1 MNLQKSPTLNRRE
14 FRVTSLKQEN
24 IHIDKN
30 KFIDIFLETFFINY
44 ELWKKK
50 GFSFIKKKWTAGLHT
65 KGMIIIKYKK
75 NYVKGTLV
83 DLLLN
88 GGIKLKM
95 KGKPVLLKS
104 SGALY
109 SKWRK

>member
-1 MNLQKSPTLNRRE
+1 MGLWLYINQKIKWIIIGIGLNLQKSPTLNRRE

-50 GFSFIKKKWTAGLHT
+50 GFSFIKKTNIFDYFIYIRIGNFRMVGQTDNLFF
-65 KGMIIIKYKK
+65 K
-75 NYVKGTLV
+75 NL
-83 DLLLN
+83 
-88 GGIKLKM
+88 
-95 KGKPVLLKS
+95 
-104 SGALY
+104 
-109 SKWRK
+109 